1 MEENEITTEIREIVH
16 EEIEKSL
23 SGLTDYVKG
32 IVPEKGDKGDS
43 YVLSEQDKQEIAQS
57 VKVPVVEKIVEKTEV
72 IREIPIVTN
81 QVTNEIREVAV
92 LDVKALPQ
100 YGEQFRDGLELLK
113 EDERLDRSAVKGLE
127 DYEEVSELAR
137 QPKVVGTTGIKQIRA
152 GAGVSI
158 DESSI
163 EYPIISVEA
172 GAAVWG
178 GITGTLSDQ
187 TDLQNALNAIQTQL
201 DNKLDDTQFSGL
213 STITVGTVAP
223 VTPATGDLW
232 VDTN

>member
-43 YVLSEQDKQEIAQS
+43 YVLSEQDKQEIAQY
-57 VKVPVVEKIVEKTEV
+57 VKVPVVTKVVEKTEV
-72 IREIPIVTN
+72 TREVPIVTN

-92 LDVKALPQ
+92 LDVEALPK

-158 DESSI
+158 DETSI
-163 EYPIISVEA
+163 GYPIISAE
-172 GAAVWG
+172 GASLPDQTGNTGKFLTTDGATPSWETVTATASWG
-178 GITGTLSDQ
+178 GITGTLSAQ
-187 TDLQNALNAIQTQL
+187 TDLMVELQDIRDQSIAFAIAL
-201 DNKLDDTQFSGL
+201 
-213 STITVGTVAP
+213 
-223 VTPATGDLW
+223 
-232 VDTN
+232 